1 MTIDPSYES
10 TARFYDAAYAAMP
23 SLGPDAQF
31 YEKLAAEIGG
41 PVLEVGCGTGRV
53 LLPIATREIECAGVD
68 ASPAMLDEFRRK
80 PGAETIALSC
90 ARMQSF
96 DLGDRRFRLI
106 YSAFRAFQH
115 LETVDDQLACLAR
128 VRAHLAPGG
137 VFAFD
142 VFNPRLERVAL
153 DDEPEAQD
161 LAFTLDGRAMR
172 RFTRIAR
179 DRATQLMQVTMRY
192 VAEAS
197 AAGRSA
203 EETRVTFSMRWF
215 WRYEL
220 EHLLHRTGFTEVE
233 MFGDFDRSPIR
244 RDSPAFLVVARY
256 PG

>member
-1 MTIDPSYES
+1 M
-10 TARFYDAAYAAMP
+10 
-23 SLGPDAQF
+23 
-31 YEKLAAEIGG
+31 
-41 PVLEVGCGTGRV
+41 
-53 LLPIATREIECAGVD
+53 
-68 ASPAMLDEFRRK
+68 
-80 PGAETIALSC
+80 
-90 ARMQSF
+90 
-96 DLGDRRFRLI
+96 
-106 YSAFRAFQH
+106 
-115 LETVDDQLACLAR
+115 VDDQLACLAR

-161 LAFTLDGRAMR
+161 LVFTLDGRAMR

-197 AAGRSA
+197 AEGQSA

-244 RDSPAFLVVARY
+244 RDSPAFLVVGRY

>member
-1 MTIDPSYES
+1 MFIWGDVVNTWGSGFGQVIVRGDKDVFLDFCVFS
-10 TARFYDAAYAAMP
+10 
-23 SLGPDAQF
+23 
-31 YEKLAAEIGG
+31 
-41 PVLEVGCGTGRV
+41 GTGRV
-53 LLPIATREIECAGVD
+53 LLPIATRGIECAGVD

-80 PGAETIALSC
+80 PGAGTIALSC

-115 LETVDDQLACLAR
+115 LEAVDDQLACLVR

-142 VFNPRLERVAL
+142 VFNPRLERIAL

-161 LAFTLDGRAMR
+161 LVFTLDGCAMR
-172 RFTRIAR
+172 RFTRITR

-197 AAGRSA
+197 ADGRRSA
-203 EETRVTFSMRWF
+203 EETRVTFLMRWL

-220 EHLLHRTGFTEVE
+220 EHLLHRTGFTQVE

-244 RDSPAFLVVARY
+244 GDSPAFLVVAR
-256 PG
+256 